1 MLSASVHLPNHLPV
15 NLLLCCRRCSVLA
28 AAVSQEGLC
37 WVRHLHF
44 QQQRNAEAYPH
55 RTLLQVLLASVLAA
69 VVSQAGLG
77 SAPAFRVPTYT
88 LATPFELPLFL
99 VFGILCGAVS
109 SVSTYSTKVN
119 IFIRSHIACTYLP
132 FCLGLGILCGAV
144 SVSAYST
151 KASVL
156 IWCGVHVQQ
165 RLP

>member
-1 MLSASVHLPNHLPV
+1 MLAV
-15 NLLLCCRRCSVLA
+15 
-28 AAVSQEGLC
+28 AVSQEGLC
-37 WVRHLHF
+37 WVRHF
-44 QQQRNAEAYPH
+44 RVQQQQNSESFPH

-109 SVSTYSTKVN
+109 SVSTYSMKVN
-119 IFIRSHIACTYLP
+119 ISVRSHIACTYLP
-132 FCLGLGILCGAV
+132 LYLGLGILCGV
-144 SVSAYST
+144 VSSVSAYST

-156 IWCGVHVQQ
+156 
-165 RLP
+165 L